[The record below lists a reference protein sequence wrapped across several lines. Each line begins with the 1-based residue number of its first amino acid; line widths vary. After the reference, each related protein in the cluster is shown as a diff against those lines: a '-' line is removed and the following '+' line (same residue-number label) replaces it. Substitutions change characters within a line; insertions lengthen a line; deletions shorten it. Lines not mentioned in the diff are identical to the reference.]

1 MKRPPLVLALLVL
14 SLAAAAP
21 AAHARPLPDSYAGR
35 LEGLALVQALDL
47 DLLGHD
53 SATAVLQRWCDAH
66 ALAPGAKIQAQLI
79 PGVANPLPDAARQA
93 LGLGPKVAVRYRRVR
108 LACGT
113 HVLSEAENWY
123 LPEALTPE
131 MNRLL
136 DYTDTPFGVAV
147 KALDFHRRNLTAE
160 LLFQPLAP
168 GWEMRPPPVAKAGHA
183 LPVPPIVLR
192 HTAALT
198 TGAGAPLAY
207 VVESYTAAVLD
218 F

>member
-1 MKRPPLVLALLVL
+1 MKRPALVLALIVL
-14 SLAAAAP
+14 GLAATAP
-21 AAHARPLPDSYAGR
+21 AAHARALPDSYAGR
-35 LEGLALVQALDL
+35 LKALALVQALDL

-66 ALAPGAKIQAQLI
+66 AMAPGAKIQARLLAGADQ
-79 PGVANPLPDAARQA
+79 PLPAAARQA
-93 LGLGPKVAVRYRRVR
+93 LGLGADVAVRYRRVR

-123 LPEALTPE
+123 LPGALTPE
-131 MNRLL
+131 MNGLL
-136 DYTDTPFGVAV
+136 DHTDTPFGVVV
-147 KALDFHRRNLTAE
+147 KALDFRRRNLTAE
-160 LLFQPLAP
+160 LLFQALAP
-168 GWEMRPPPVAKAGHA
+168 GWEMRPPPPAKAGA